1 MGQQQSSEIA
11 ANERSAFTHYLR
23 TGACPARR
31 IEFKFNPYHDLANG
45 QFTFGP
51 TSGAARGRSVPTGQ
65 AGRRRN
71 DPRDPGN
78 YSVHVVQRGDTLA
91 TVAARRKGLRVSD
104 LAWLNDVP
112 ADHKLTIGERLK
124 LPNQAFLDSG
134 RDAKNKYLALDYYMR
149 THGGRLPPDVAN
161 IPSIEEQ
168 ILGPEQWNHAVA
180 NGYDFGIDLT
190 GRTRQITGELSKN
203 PTQGRSRRAQREA
216 GGADRR
222 TTDEGGHYVA
232 RRFNGPTAAFNHFA
246 QDINF
251 NRGRYRSLEDKL
263 DKAKDLHKRVFIDI
277 TPLYEHLSKRPY
289 SIIFRY
295 KIDGVWKV
303 AVFSNEGG
311 KSGR

>member
-1 MGQQQSSEIA
+1 MVQRQNSETA

-23 TGACPARR
+23 TGARPARR
-31 IEFKFNPYHDLANG
+31 VEVKFNPYHDPANG

-51 TSGAARGRSVPTGQ
+51 TSGATPGQSVPTGQ

-149 THGGRLPPDVAN
+149 THGGRLPPNVAN
-161 IPSIEEQ
+161 VPSIEEQ

-203 PTQGRSRRAQREA
+203 PAQGRSRRAQREA

-222 TTDEGGHYVA
+222 ATDEGGHYVA

-251 NRGRYRSLEDKL
+251 NRGAYRALEEKWA
-263 DKAKDLHKRVFIDI
+263 KAQGAHKPIQFKIVPFYRG
-277 TPLYEHLSKRPY
+277 LSKRPFVIKVY
-289 SIIFRY
+289 Y
-295 KIDGVWKV
+295 KIDGVYYEES
-303 AVFSNEGG
+303 FPNEGKG
-311 KSGR
+311 K